1 MLGPA
6 RERSPLGFC
15 LSPCYFWAH
24 ALALRAPGSWRA
36 QRAAALW
43 NENMPSKK
51 SCKEVCG
58 AAGMPLGVLGAPKP
72 PALPAVG
79 GGADAMSAG
88 VSDEA
93 CRSQAFGIFGGLPG
107 AAAMDTASPRSGQAP
122 GVLWEGAANTTP
134 EHEATPRLAQP
145 NLSEAGSR
153 IRFSHLV
160 FSHACVSTGLRSL
173 PQQPSPPAR
182 PAVVTFAARR
192 GAAQQCDRHAL
203 RSPRVQADHGT
214 SY

>member
-1 MLGPA
+1 
-6 RERSPLGFC
+6 

-134 EHEATPRLAQP
+134 EHEARDVTWANPLAGVAWQLRDWHSRTSVRPAAEFDFPISYSHTPA
-145 NLSEAGSR
+145 
-153 IRFSHLV
+153 
-160 FSHACVSTGLRSL
+160 
-173 PQQPSPPAR
+173 SPPASALCR
-182 PAVVTFAARR
+182 NSRHLRR
-192 GAAQQCDRHAL
+192 DLQ
-203 RSPRVQADHGT
+203 S
-214 SY
+214 